1 MSRKTL
7 IDKVLGSAKRKTQDV
22 TNYQGRA
29 IIQQE
34 KIEKGKKILAPHY
47 PSEEKSCV
55 EARED
60 PTLREV
66 LYIVAIRKFAGKKI
80 FHSSSIKNLRIS
92 SRTWEILL

>member
-47 PSEEKSCV
+47 PSEEKSCA

-66 LYIVAIRKFAGKKI
+66 LYIVCNLKI
-80 FHSSSIKNLRIS
+80 CWKENFS
-92 SRTWEILL
+92 